1 MRALRSW
8 AIAGLALAALA
19 GGASSASAA
28 SSYDSC
34 VNYIDAVPIVI
45 STPGTWC
52 LRHDVVTNATGIR
65 AIDIETNNL
74 TVDCNG
80 FSLSNLPA
88 GPGTLSTGV
97 SAWGYS
103 NITVRYC
110 TIQRFDVGKRIAGS
124 PPGGGGQHDT
134 GHMVQNNR
142 LAQNRS

>member
-1 MRALRSW
+1 MRELRFW

-19 GGASSASAA
+19 AVASSARAA
-28 SSYDSC
+28 SSYDNC
-34 VNYIDAVPIVI
+34 VGYIDAVPIVI

-74 TVDCNG
+74 TIDCNG
-80 FSLSNLPA
+80 FSLSNLLA

-103 NITVRYC
+103 NIHVPKC
-110 TIQRFDVGKRIAGS
+110 TIQ
-124 PPGGGGQHDT
+124 
-134 GHMVQNNR
+134 
-142 LAQNRS
+142 

>member
-74 TVDCNG
+74 TIDCNG

-88 GPGTLSTGV
+88 GPGTRSTG
-97 SAWGYS
+97 
-103 NITVRYC
+103 C
-110 TIQRFDVGKRIAGS
+110 L
-124 PPGGGGQHDT
+124 PGGTPTSPCGT
-134 GHMVQNNR
+134 
-142 LAQNRS
+142 ARSSAST